1 MDSKLLRGT
10 FILTIGTYISRILGM
25 IYVFPFVALVG
36 LQGSAL
42 FAYGYGQYTIF
53 LSIATMGFPMAV
65 SKFVAKYNEIG
76 DYHTSRRM
84 FKSGLL
90 VMGIAGFVAFLVLF
104 YIAPYIAPKVLG
116 GRDEHGNTIEDVTMV
131 IRMVS
136 VALIAVPIMSLIRG
150 FFQGNQ
156 SMGPTAVSQVIEQL
170 VRVVFLLSATYIVI
184 KMVDGKMATAVGF
197 ATFAAFV
204 GALGGLVVL
213 LIYLK
218 VRKPYFDELLE
229 KSKPQTEMTTKDMY
243 KELLSYA
250 GPFVFVGLAIP
261 LYTYV
266 DVFTFN
272 NAMINTGFLKVT
284 AEEIFGLIT
293 FSIPKLVMI
302 PVSLATA
309 FGLTLIPTITSSFTS
324 GNLPLLRR
332 QIDQTFQIIV
342 LLVLP
347 AVVGLAVL
355 AGPAYATFYPTE
367 GLGGEYGGFFL
378 GWFAPVA
385 ILFSFFT
392 VTAAILQGINK
403 QKLAVI
409 SLVIGLLIKLMTNAP
424 LIYVFDGLGSILAT
438 ALGFTVSIAYSFW
451 MIAKHTKYSFSLFL
465 RRSVLMSL
473 FALLMALTI
482 LSIQYLLSFVI
493 SYESGKIQAVTILLI
508 GVIIGAGIYLYLAY
522 KSRLLA
528 KLLGAR
534 FAFLNRKKK
543 QKAVH

>member
-10 FILTIGTYISRILGM
+10 FILTVGTYISRILGM

-36 LQGSAL
+36 LQGTAL
-42 FAYGYGQYTIF
+42 FSYGYGQYTIF

-65 SKFVAKYNEIG
+65 SKFVAKYNELG

-90 VMGIAGFVAFLVLF
+90 VMGLTGLLAFFLL
-104 YIAPYIAPKVLG
+104 YLLAPYIAPIVLG
-116 GRDEHGNTIEDVTMV
+116 GDEHGNSIEDTTMV

-170 VRVVFLLSATYIVI
+170 VRVIFLLSATFIVI
-184 KMVDGKMATAVGF
+184 KMVEGEVSTAVGF

-218 VRKPYFDELLE
+218 VRKPYLDELLE
-229 KSKPQTEMTTKDMY
+229 KSKPQTEMTTKEMY

-261 LYTYV
+261 LYTYI
-266 DVFTFN
+266 DNFTFN
-272 NAMINTGFLKVT
+272 NAMVKIGLGDIK
-284 AEEIFGLIT
+284 EDIFGMIT

-324 GNLPLLRR
+324 GNYPLLRR

-342 LLVLP
+342 LLILP
-347 AVVGLAVL
+347 AVVGLSVL

-367 GLGGEYGGFFL
+367 GLGGELGGFFL
-378 GWFAPVA
+378 GWYAPVA
-385 ILFSFFT
+385 LLFSFFT

-409 SLVIGLLIKLMTNAP
+409 SLVIGLFIKLVTNAP
-424 LIYVFDGLGSILAT
+424 FIYVFEGLGSILST
-438 ALGFTVSIAYSFW
+438 ALGFTISIAYSFL
-451 MIAKHTKYSFSLFL
+451 MIAKHTEYNFSLFI
-465 RRSVLMSL
+465 RRLVLMSL
-473 FALLMALTI
+473 FSSIMAI
-482 LSIQYLLSFVI
+482 VIIIVHYFLSFLI
-493 SYESGKIQAVTILLI
+493 SFDQGKLQAATILLT
-508 GVIIGAGIYLYLAY
+508 GVCIGAGIYLYLAY
-522 KSRLLA
+522 KSHLLE
-528 KLLGAR
+528 KLLGKR
-534 FAFLNRKKK
+534 FAFLIRKKK
-543 QKAVH
+543 QKAVQ

>member
-10 FILTIGTYISRILGM
+10 FILTVGTYISRILGM

-76 DYHTSRRM
+76 DYHTSSRM
-84 FKSGLL
+84 FKSGLF

-104 YIAPYIAPKVLG
+104 YLAPYIAPRVLG
-116 GRDEHGNTIEDVTMV
+116 GDNNHGNTVEDTVMV

-170 VRVVFLLSATYIVI
+170 VRVIFLLSTTYIVI
-184 KMVDGKMATAVGF
+184 KLVDGEMATAVGF

-229 KSKPQTEMTTKDMY
+229 KSKPQTEMTTKEMY
-243 KELLSYA
+243 RELLSYA

-261 LYTYV
+261 LYTYI
-266 DVFTFN
+266 DNFTFN
-272 NAMINTGFLKVT
+272 NAMVKIGLGDIK
-284 AEEIFGLIT
+284 EDIFGMIT

-309 FGLTLIPTITSSFTS
+309 FGLTLIPTITSSYTS
-324 GNLPLLRR
+324 GNFSLLRR

-342 LLVLP
+342 LLILP
-347 AVVGLAVL
+347 AVVGLSVL

-424 LIYVFDGLGSILAT
+424 LIYVFEGLGSIIST
-438 ALGFTVSIAYSFW
+438 GLGFSASIAYSFW
-451 MIAKHTKYSFSLFL
+451 MITKHTQYNFSLFL
-465 RRSVLMSL
+465 RRTVLMSL
-473 FALLMALTI
+473 FALIMAIAILM
-482 LSIQYLLSFVI
+482 IQYFLSFLI
-493 SYESGKIQAVTILLI
+493 SFDQGKVQAATILLI
-508 GVIIGAGIYLYLAY
+508 GVSLGAGIYLYLAY
-522 KSRLLA
+522 KSHLLA
-528 KLLGAR
+528 KLLGKR
-534 FAFLNRKKK
+534 FAFLNRKKE
-543 QKAVH
+543 QKAVQ